1 MKPEKWRDLSLEEIA
16 RRAGELSEEIFNLR
30 VQLSL
35 GVAKSPARVRQA
47 KRDLARALTILR
59 ERDLEISRS
68 REGR

>member
-35 GVAKSPARVRQA
+35 GIAKSPARVRQA